1 MSLPD
6 WTRAHGVPLF
16 SASIRATVDEF
27 DVTEELG
34 FEFSADGEHD
44 YLYLEKTGANTEWV
58 SRQLARHADVPARDV
73 GYSGLKD
80 RHAVTR
86 QWFSVPRWNA
96 PDWSQLEVEGVRVL
110 DQQRHNRKLRRGA
123 HQANR
128 FRIVLRGVL
137 PDARALDER
146 LETINALGTPNY
158 FGEQRFGRGG
168 SNITLADAWSQRKR
182 LPRHKRSIAIST
194 ARSYI
199 FNQILDARVR
209 DKTWNQLIPGDVANL
224 DGSGSVF
231 SVDEVDDDLTRR
243 SNAMDIHPTGPLCG
257 DGTSPSVVPPGH
269 DSWLKALTDAR
280 VKPAHRSLRLRVVDL
295 EWSTGADSLVLEFVL
310 GRGAFATSVLR
321 EIADVHDGFA
331 NMSPVTHLR

>member
-16 SASIRATVDEF
+16 SASIRTTVAEF

-58 SRQLARHADVPARDV
+58 SRQLASHANVPARDV

-96 PDWSQLEVEGVRVL
+96 PDWSQLEVEGVRLL

-123 HQANR
+123 HKANR

-137 PDARALDER
+137 PDAGELDER
-146 LETINALGTPNY
+146 LETINALGVPNY

-168 SNITLADAWSQRKR
+168 SNIALADAWSQGKR
-182 LPRHKRSIAIST
+182 LPRHKRSLAISA

-209 DKTWNQLIPGDVANL
+209 DKTWNQLVAGDVANL

-231 SVDEVDDDLTRR
+231 SVDELDDDLTRR
-243 SNAMDIHPTGPLCG
+243 CNAMDIHPTGALCG
-257 DGTSPSVVPPGH
+257 DGTSPSAVPAGH
-269 DSWLKALTDAR
+269 ESWLKALTKAR
-280 VKPAHRSLRLRVVDL
+280 VKPAHRSFRLRAADL
-295 EWSTGADSLVLEFVL
+295 EWSRDADSLRLEFAL
-310 GRGAFATSVLR
+310 GRGAFATAVLR
-321 EIADVHDGFA
+321 EIATVADA
-331 NMSPVTHLR
+331 AR

>member
-16 SASIRATVDEF
+16 SAAIRTTADEF
-27 DVTEELG
+27 DVSEELG

-44 YLYLEKTGANTEWV
+44 YVYLEKTGANTEWV
-58 SRQLARHADVPARDV
+58 SRQLAHHADVPARDV

-96 PDWSQLEVEGVRVL
+96 PDWSQLEVEGVRVV

-128 FRIVLRGVL
+128 FRIVLRGDL
-137 PDARALDER
+137 PDASALDER
-146 LETINALGTPNY
+146 LETISALGVPNY
-158 FGEQRFGRGG
+158 FGQQRFGRGG
-168 SNITLADAWSQRKR
+168 SNIALADAWSQGKR
-182 LPRHKRSIAIST
+182 LPRHKRSMAIST

-199 FNQILDARVR
+199 FNQILDARVC
-209 DKTWNQLIPGDVANL
+209 DQTWNRIVTGDVANL

-231 SVDEVDDDLTRR
+231 AVDELDDDLTQRCD
-243 SNAMDIHPTGPLCG
+243 AMDIHPTGPMSG
-257 DGTSPSVVPPGH
+257 DGTSPSVVPAGH
-269 DSWLKALTDAR
+269 DSWLNALTNAR
-280 VKPAHRSLRLRVVDL
+280 VKPAQRSLRLRVVEL
-295 EWSTGADSLVLEFVL
+295 QWSTGPDSLVLDFAL
-310 GRGAFATSVLR
+310 GRGAYATSVLR
-321 EIADVHDGFA
+321 EIADVSDGA
-331 NMSPVTHLR
+331 RAVTAKA

>member
-16 SASIRATVDEF
+16 SASIRTTADEF

-96 PDWSQLEVEGVRVL
+96 PDWRELEVEGVRVL

-123 HQANR
+123 HRANR

-137 PDARALDER
+137 PCGDALNER
-146 LETINALGTPNY
+146 LETIKSLGVPNY

-168 SNITLADAWSQRKR
+168 SNIALADAWSQGKR
-182 LPRHKRSIAIST
+182 LPRHKRGIAIST

-199 FNQILDARVR
+199 FNQVLDTRVR
-209 DKTWNQLIPGDVANL
+209 DKTWNRLIAGDVANL

-243 SNAMDIHPTGPLCG
+243 CKTMDIHPTGPLCG
-257 DGTSPSVVPPGH
+257 DSTSPSDVPAGH
-269 DSWLKALTDAR
+269 EVWLKALTNAR

-295 EWSTGADSLVLEFVL
+295 EWSYDGESLVLEFAL

-321 EIADVHDGFA
+321 EIADVHDRFA
-331 NMSPVTHLR
+331 NMSSVTHLR

>member
-16 SASIRATVDEF
+16 AASIRTTADEF

-58 SRQLARHADVPARDV
+58 SRQLAHHSNVPARDV

-86 QWFSVPRWNA
+86 QWFSVPRWHA
-96 PDWSQLEVEGVRVL
+96 PDWSQLEVEGVRLL

-128 FRIVLRGVL
+128 FRIVMRGVL
-137 PDARALDER
+137 PDAGALNER
-146 LETINALGTPNY
+146 LETISVLGVPNY

-168 SNITLADAWSQRKR
+168 SNISLADAWSQGKR

-199 FNQILDARVR
+199 FNQILDVRVG
-209 DKTWNQLIPGDVANL
+209 DQTWNKLVAGDVANL

-231 SVDEVDDDLTRR
+231 AVDQLDDDLTQRCE
-243 SNAMDIHPTGPLCG
+243 SMDIHPTGPLCG
-257 DGTSPSVVPPGH
+257 DGTPPSRVPAGH
-269 DSWLKALTDAR
+269 DSWLKALTGAR
-280 VKPAHRSLRLRVVDL
+280 VKPARRSFRLRVADF
-295 EWSTGADSLVLEFVL
+295 EWSLGRDSLALEFAL
-310 GRGAFATSVLR
+310 GRGAYATSVLR
-321 EIADVHDGFA
+321 EIATIADA
-331 NMSPVTHLR
+331 AR

>member
-16 SASIRATVDEF
+16 SASMRTTVSEF

-58 SRQLARHADVPARDV
+58 SRQLASHADVPARDV

-96 PDWSQLEVEGVRVL
+96 PDWSQLEVEGVRLL

-123 HQANR
+123 HKANR

-137 PDARALDER
+137 PDAGELGER
-146 LETINALGTPNY
+146 LETINALGVPNY
-158 FGEQRFGRGG
+158 FGEQRFGRCG
-168 SNITLADAWSQRKR
+168 SNIALADAWSQGRR
-182 LPRHKRSIAIST
+182 LPRHKRSIAISA

-209 DKTWNQLIPGDVANL
+209 DKTWNQLVAGDVANL

-231 SVDEVDDDLTRR
+231 SVDELDDDLTRR
-243 SNAMDIHPTGPLCG
+243 CNAMDIHPTGALCG
-257 DGTSPSVVPPGH
+257 DGTSPSAVPSGH
-269 DSWLKALTDAR
+269 ESWLEALTKAR
-280 VKPAHRSLRLRVVDL
+280 VKPAHRSFRLRAADL
-295 EWSTGADSLVLEFVL
+295 EWSRDADSLLLEFAL
-310 GRGAFATSVLR
+310 GRGAFATAVLR
-321 EIADVHDGFA
+321 EIATVADA
-331 NMSPVTHLR
+331 AR

>member
-6 WTRAHGVPLF
+6 WTRAHGAPLF
-16 SASIRATVDEF
+16 SASIRTTADEF
-27 DVTEELG
+27 DVSEELG

-58 SRQLARHADVPARDV
+58 SRQLARHADVPSSDV

-96 PDWSQLEVEGVRVL
+96 PDWSKLDVEGVRLL

-137 PDARALDER
+137 PDAGALNER
-146 LETINALGTPNY
+146 LEMINVLGVPNY

-168 SNITLADAWSQRKR
+168 SNTALADAWSRGKR
-182 LPRHKRSIAIST
+182 LPRHKRSMAISA
-194 ARSYI
+194 ARSFI
-199 FNQILDARVR
+199 FNQILDARVC
-209 DKTWNQLIPGDVANL
+209 DQTWNRLLAGDVANL

-231 SVDEVDDDLTRR
+231 AVDQPDDDLMRR
-243 SNAMDIHPTGPLCG
+243 CEAMDIHPTGPLCG
-257 DGTSPSVVPPGH
+257 DGTSPSRVPAGH
-269 DSWLKALTDAR
+269 DSWLKALSGAR
-280 VKPAHRSLRLRVVDL
+280 VKPARRSLRLRVADL
-295 EWSTGADSLVLEFVL
+295 AWSLVHDSLLLEFAL
-310 GRGAFATSVLR
+310 GRGAYATSVLR
-321 EIADVHDGFA
+321 EVADVSDGA
-331 NMSPVTHLR
+331 RGL

>member
-16 SASIRATVDEF
+16 SASIRTTADEF

-44 YLYLEKTGANTEWV
+44 YLYVEKTGANTEWV
-58 SRQLARHADVPARDV
+58 SRQLAHHADVPARDV

-96 PDWSQLEVEGVRVL
+96 PDWSRLEVEGVRLL
-110 DQQRHNRKLRRGA
+110 DQQRHGRKLRRGA
-123 HQANR
+123 HRANR
-128 FRIVLRGVL
+128 FRIVLRGDL
-137 PDARALDER
+137 ADADAINER
-146 LETINALGTPNY
+146 LETINALGVPNY

-168 SNITLADAWSQRKR
+168 SNIALADAWSQEKR
-182 LPRHKRSIAIST
+182 LPRHKRSLAIST

-199 FNQILDARVR
+199 FNQVLDARVR
-209 DKTWNQLIPGDVANL
+209 DKTWNQLIEGDVANL

-231 SVDEVDDDLTRR
+231 PVDALDDDLERR
-243 SNAMDIHPTGPLCG
+243 CAALDIHPTGPLCG
-257 DGTSPSVVPPGH
+257 DGTPASVVPAGH
-269 DSWLKALTDAR
+269 EDWLVALANAR
-280 VKPAHRSLRLRVVDL
+280 VKPARRSLRLRAVDL
-295 EWSTGADSLVLEFVL
+295 EWSMDAGSLVLAFAL
-310 GRGAFATSVLR
+310 GRGAYATAVLR
-321 EIADVHDGFA
+321 EIADIQNG
-331 NMSPVTHLR
+331 